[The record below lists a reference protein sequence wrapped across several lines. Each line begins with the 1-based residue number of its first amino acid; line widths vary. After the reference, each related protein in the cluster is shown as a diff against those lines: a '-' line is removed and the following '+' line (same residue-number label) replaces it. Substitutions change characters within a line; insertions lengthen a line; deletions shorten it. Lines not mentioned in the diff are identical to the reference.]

1 MKPAQRAYL
10 RRLAHPLPV
19 TVMIGKNG
27 LTEGILAKIEHELNA
42 HELIKVR
49 FLDHKDMKQSLTET
63 IVSETG
69 ADLVGIIGHTAIL
82 FRQHTD
88 PAQRKIQV

>member
-27 LTEGILAKIEHELNA
+27 LTEGILAKIEQELNA

-49 FLDHKDMKQSLTET
+49 FLDHKDTKQSLTET

>member
-27 LTEGILAKIEHELNA
+27 LTEGILAKIEQELNA

-69 ADLVGIIGHTAIL
+69 ADLVAIIGHTAIL
-82 FRQHTD
+82 FRQHAD

>member
-27 LTEGILAKIEHELNA
+27 LTEGILAKIEQELNA

-88 PAQRKIQV
+88 PAQRKIPV

>member
-27 LTEGILAKIEHELNA
+27 LTEGILAKIEQELNA

>member
-27 LTEGILAKIEHELNA
+27 LTEGILTKIEQELNA

-69 ADLVGIIGHTAIL
+69 ADLVAIIGHTAIL
-82 FRQHTD
+82 FRQHAD

>member
-27 LTEGILAKIEHELNA
+27 LTESILTKIEQELNA

-69 ADLVGIIGHTAIL
+69 ADLVAIIGHTAIL
-82 FRQHTD
+82 FRQHAD

>member
-10 RRLAHPLPV
+10 RQLAHPLPV

-27 LTEGILAKIEHELNA
+27 LTEGILAKIEQELNA